1 MRILVIGGTIFL
13 GRHFVESA
21 LANGH
26 DLTLFNRG
34 RHNPE
39 LFPEVERVH
48 ADRDGGLAALG
59 DRTFDAVVD
68 MCGYVPRI
76 VRQSAEF
83 LADRCTHYTFISS
96 LSVYAD
102 NSVVGQDESAP
113 VARIDDPTVEEITG
127 ETYGA
132 LKRLCEEQVER
143 AFRDRALLVRPGLIV
158 GPCDPTDRFTYW
170 PWRMARGGEMIAP
183 KPGDAKVEFTDVRD
197 LARWILDGVEH
208 ARAGIYNVTGPSED
222 KVDFARF
229 LEMCGTALLGPHKR
243 CGTALLGPHKRCGTA
258 SDVVWVERDWLA
270 EHDVALWSDLPLL
283 TDLAGP
289 GFSTRSARKALDA
302 GMRFRPVDD
311 TIRDT
316 LEWAGA
322 NLTESLKAGLD
333 PEREK
338 TLLAKLKSER

>member
-1 MRILVIGGTIFL
+1 MRVLVIGGTIFL

-39 LFPEVERVH
+39 LFPEVEKVH

-143 AFRDRALLVRPGLIV
+143 AFRDRALLVRPGLIA

-170 PWRMARGGEMIAP
+170 PWRMARGGEVIAP

-229 LEMCGTALLGPHKR
+229 LE
-243 CGTALLGPHKRCGTA
+243 RCGTA

-270 EHDVALWSDLPLL
+270 EHDVTLWTDLPLL

-302 GMRFRPVDD
+302 GMRFRLADD